1 MTGKLKEI
9 LEVRKEKKK
18 KKNGACQK
26 TPTLSSGLNSWTIEP
41 AGSVSHVCST
51 FSNKKICFV
60 FLPYVLFNQVTLTFW
75 TFAWTEEDIYFHFH
89 CQSAK
94 EHKVPSPNA

>member
-9 LEVRKEKKK
+9 LEVRKEKKRSLSS
-18 KKNGACQK
+18 CQR

-41 AGSVSHVCST
+41 AGSVTHVCST

-60 FLPYVLFNQVTLTFW
+60 FLPYVFVNQVFLVLFLIFRVQGNTKCH
-75 TFAWTEEDIYFHFH
+75 AWMRDT
-89 CQSAK
+89 
-94 EHKVPSPNA
+94 